1 MKKSLGP
8 RTIVYP
14 TPVFVVGT
22 YDREGKPN
30 LMAASWGGICCSQ
43 PPCVAISLRK
53 ATYSYGNIV
62 ESKAFTI
69 NIPSED
75 LLKEADYAGSTSG
88 RDTNKFQDLGLTS
101 VKSELVNA
109 PFVEQF
115 PFILECRLL
124 HTFELGLHTQ
134 FVGEI
139 LDVKTEE
146 SITSEDGI
154 PDLSKL
160 KPIFYDPG
168 TRAYYSTGRFL
179 GKAYSTGLSFPPA
192 PGRQGS
198 KHGRD

>member
-75 LLKEADYAGSTSG
+75 LLKEADYTGSTSG

-109 PFVEQF
+109 PYVEEF

-160 KPIFYDPG
+160 RPIFYDPG
-168 TRAYYSTGRFL
+168 TQAYYSTGRFL
-179 GKAYSTGLSFPPA
+179 GKAYSIGKK
-192 PGRQGS
+192 G
-198 KHGRD
+198 